1 MKSYKCSKAEMHW
14 VLANVLRNAPV
25 KIQRKKTNDRGREEE
40 DDEESE
46 TGSRRDDEKSLAD
59 L

>member
-1 MKSYKCSKAEMHW
+1 MKSYKCSKAEMHR
-14 VLANVLRNAPV
+14 VLAKVLRNAPV

-46 TGSRRDDEKSLAD
+46 TGSRRDDEKNLAD
-59 L
+59 R

>member
-1 MKSYKCSKAEMHW
+1 MKSYKCSKAEMHR

-46 TGSRRDDEKSLAD
+46 TGSRRDDEKNLAD
-59 L
+59 R